1 MKKSSKLDIFVTNLL
16 LETKTQK
23 HNYMINNTLDANFQI
38 YTYIY
43 TYFRDF
49 SRAGQQESARA
60 IRSDNSVRQ
69 NASKTCFCAR
79 LARSLALP

>member
-1 MKKSSKLDIFVTNLL
+1 MQIF
-16 LETKTQK
+16 KF
-23 HNYMINNTLDANFQI
+23 IP
-38 YTYIY
+38 IY

-60 IRSDNSVRQ
+60 TQPDNSVRQ

-79 LARSLALP
+79 LALSLPYDIAIP